1 MSNLQLVDLPPL
13 ESVERAKAA
22 SAEGNAE
29 AWEALDR
36 HLRWC
41 LLDHLQN
48 RSGNETELGEAL
60 LQAFYWAEREEREPW
75 ATRWPYLLE
84 ILRDAERQPAL
95 ASELRAVGPEGRTAE
110 VLKILADHPK
120 PLRPTDLVKLT
131 GLSIQQ
137 ISNLG
142 RKLESAGLI
151 VRHSAGGKATWLV
164 PTGRGFKLAEL
175 LPAPT
180 LIEEKEDADSAP
192 KTPLWS
198 RLDEP
203 VAKVA

>member
-1 MSNLQLVDLPPL
+1 MANIRFVDLPPL
-13 ESVERAKAA
+13 ESVERAKEAF
-22 SAEGNAE
+22 SEGHVE
-29 AWEALDR
+29 AWEALDL

-41 LLDHLQN
+41 LVDHLQN
-48 RSGNETELGEAL
+48 RSGNENELGNAL
-60 LQAFYWAEREEREPW
+60 LEAFYWAEREEREPW
-75 ATRWPYLLE
+75 VTRWPYLLE
-84 ILRDAERQPAL
+84 ILRDADRQPAL

-120 PLRPTDLVKLT
+120 SLRPTDLVKLT

-151 VRHSAGGKATWLV
+151 VRHSPGGKATWLI
-164 PTGRGFKLAEL
+164 PTERGFKLAEL

-180 LIEEKEDADSAP
+180 LIEEKDDADTAP
-192 KTPLWS
+192 KTPLWN

-203 VAKVA
+203 VAKIA